1 MNLNII
7 KDFFIK
13 YNIKKSLTESSLK
26 ESNAFVKTVGL
37 LIDETYFFEKEDLLA
52 DLVAIGIKK
61 EQITLLIFRDR
72 LKKNN
77 PILVDSFQYSDI
89 NWIGNFDNP
98 KVEHF
103 IQTQFDMLISFYDTE
118 KMPLLQ
124 VTSLSKAQFKVG
136 FTNIDKRL
144 NHFMIHTNAENHKVF
159 VTELYKYLK
168 ILNKI

>member
-13 YNIKKSLTESSLK
+13 YNIKKSLS
-26 ESNAFVKTVGL
+26 ESNPTNSNTVVKTIGL

-61 EQITLLIFRDR
+61 EQITPLVFRNK

-77 PILVDSFQYSDI
+77 AILQDSFQYSDI
-89 NWIGNFDNP
+89 NWIGNFDNS
-98 KVEHF
+98 KVENF
-103 IQTQFDMLISFYDTE
+103 IQTPFDMLISFYDTE

-124 VTSLSKAQFKVG
+124 VTSLSKAHFKVG
-136 FTNIDKRL
+136 FSNIDKRL
-144 NHFMIHTNAENHKVF
+144 NHFMIDTNAENHKVF
-159 VTELYKYLK
+159 VTELFKYLK